1 MLPPFKVIVP
11 WDPITHDNLLP
22 NRLTSVKKI
31 SKPGKHAEPI
41 NHLPKNLLPHPDFSK
56 VRNAEKN
63 EISGEGGRKL
73 AMGGIP
79 ISTPPP
85 FQEIIPKK
93 KKQKRD
99 AVRRHDRHPTDVT
112 FNREKAE
119 SVKPRDPNYF
129 DRRRRCPKSETI
141 QLIRPKK
148 VSTRATRQIK

>member
-1 MLPPFKVIVP
+1 M
-11 WDPITHDNLLP
+11 
-22 NRLTSVKKI
+22 
-31 SKPGKHAEPI
+31 
-41 NHLPKNLLPHPDFSK
+41 
-56 VRNAEKN
+56 
-63 EISGEGGRKL
+63 

-85 FQEIIPKK
+85 FQEIIPKE

-112 FNREKAE
+112 SNREKAE

-129 DRRRRCPKSETI
+129 DRRRRCPKSETN

-148 VSTRATRQIK
+148 VSTRATRQINK